1 MPTIASE
8 LTDFLDD
15 LARRVQLR
23 PATLRAY
30 RGDLMAAAAL
40 LTDDLTTITP
50 RAIEQVV
57 VVGDPERATV
67 ARRMSSLKRFF
78 AWCVRH
84 DRCPTNPVE
93 RCEPVRTA
101 LGTPRPIPTAD
112 RTALQQA
119 FDDLPDPYR
128 TVLWMLRETGMRA
141 GEALALRLADVDLTA
156 SRETLFIREAK
167 NGRPRPAQIGDRF
180 TPKTI
185 RRLRKLI
192 KQRTNEPGHA
202 PLFRSNR
209 GSQLTY
215 GALLYQWTKL
225 CRALGMVDAAGEPRY
240 TIHQLRHTRGSELV
254 EQGHTLDT
262 VQSILGHRDPRSTQV
277 YAELHADQVRTALE
291 QDTTDRIR
299 R

>member
-8 LTDFLDD
+8 LPHFLDD
-15 LARRVQLR
+15 LERRVQLR

-30 RGDLMAAAAL
+30 RGDLLAAAAL
-40 LTDDLTTITP
+40 LPGELTSITA
-50 RAIEQVV
+50 RAIEQTVAD
-57 VVGDPERATV
+57 GDPERATV

-84 DRCPTNPVE
+84 DLCPTNPVE
-93 RCEPVRTA
+93 RCEPVKTGH
-101 LGTPRPIPTAD
+101 GTPRPIAAAD
-112 RTALQQA
+112 RLLLQKA
-119 FDDLPDPYR
+119 FDDLPEPFR
-128 TVLWMLRETGMRA
+128 TVFWMLRETGMRA
-141 GEALALRLADVDLTA
+141 GEALALRLADVDLA
-156 SRETLFIREAK
+156 PSRERLYIREAK
-167 NGRPRPAQIGDRF
+167 NGRPRPVHVGDRF

-185 RRLRKLI
+185 RRIRKLL
-192 KQRTNEPGHA
+192 KDRADEPTHA

-225 CRALGMVDAAGEPRY
+225 CHTLGLIDAAGEPRY

-254 EQGHTLDT
+254 EQGYTLDI

-277 YAELHADQVRTALE
+277 YAELHADQVRAALE
-291 QDTTDRIR
+291 R
-299 R
+299 